1 MDKVERDE
9 IYDWAINAL
18 RSGATIDSL
27 REEIEAANR
36 HVEGMEQRPIFSGI
50 YPDKEV

>member
-18 RSGATIDSL
+18 QSGATIDSL
-27 REEIEAANR
+27 REEIEAAYR
-36 HVEGMEQRPIFSGI
+36 HVEGMTQRPIFSAI
-50 YPDKEV
+50 YPDKDA